1 MKMDKPIGCGYLIC
15 VEGHLGAGWV
25 DWPCEVETRQD
36 FSGAGQRPVTILTVT
51 LPDQPAL
58 HGVLQTIRDL
68 NLKLISVQ
76 LLDEQ

>member
-1 MKMDKPIGCGYLIC
+1 MITSQPAACRYTIQIAGQ
-15 VEGHLGAGWV
+15 LGASWV

-36 FSGAGQRPVTILTVT
+36 FNGKGQRTVTILTVT

-76 LLDEQ
+76 LLDEP